1 MKDTTDFKRYLLR
14 VARGLYVLTTCA
26 VVLLALSFLNLGGH

>member
-1 MKDTTDFKRYLLR
+1 MKETTNFKRCLLT

>member
-1 MKDTTDFKRYLLR
+1 MKDYTDVKRYFLT
-14 VARGLYVLTTCA
+14 VARGLYVLMTCA